1 MANTLYISA
10 TAERSGKSAITLGLM
25 RLLIGRVG
33 KVGFFRPII
42 EDSTGFDHELQLISE
57 YFGLNLPQ
65 EQCYAFTLEEA
76 RRLINSGQVS
86 QLMDK
91 ILETYNKLA
100 GQYDFILCQG
110 TDFLGKHGAFELEL
124 NADIVSSL
132 GVPVLLVHPSINNN
146 AEEIRSSAIS
156 AVDVFS
162 QRGIE
167 IAALVVNRVDTDL
180 VDIDT
185 LKNEISDQVT
195 HILFLKIIF

>member
-1 MANTLYISA
+1 M
-10 TAERSGKSAITLGLM
+10 
-25 RLLIGRVG
+25 
-33 KVGFFRPII
+33 
-42 EDSTGFDHELQLISE
+42 
-57 YFGLNLPQ
+57 
-65 EQCYAFTLEEA
+65 
-76 RRLINSGQVS
+76 
-86 QLMDK
+86 
-91 ILETYNKLA
+91 
-100 GQYDFILCQG
+100 
-110 TDFLGKHGAFELEL
+110 GKHGAFELEL

-185 LKNEISDQVT
+185 LKMKFQIR
-195 HILFLKIIF
+195 LPRKMLKTL